1 MLRQDDTADKAGPR
15 LGASQGCNNHSGLTP
30 QELKLRQQLRERRKT
45 GLARK
50 EQVIIPPVLV
60 KPPPIDAI
68 TLYAHNADGLS
79 GLMRAGI

>member
-1 MLRQDDTADKAGPR
+1 MTQQTKQGHSWAHPR
-15 LGASQGCNNHSGLTP
+15 AATTTQALTP

-50 EQVIIPPVLV
+50 EQVPPVLV

-68 TLYAHNADGLS
+68 TLYIHNANGLS